1 MCCCVGV
8 ILIRG
13 CIRRTITCL
22 GSGSIASHKTK
33 KKKKKKKKSQP
44 RSYFAPRLCS
54 RAQLAVFSGPSW
66 DVPMAPPAGR
76 TVAQALEGTTP
87 DVLPPGVPA
96 LATRWTEGMTF
107 GEFGSK
113 TIAAYHQ

>member
-1 MCCCVGV
+1 MCCCAGV
-8 ILIRG
+8 ILIG
-13 CIRRTITCL
+13 CIRRTITTCL
-22 GSGSIASHKTK
+22 GSGSIPTNNK
-33 KKKKKKKKSQP
+33 KKKKKKKKSLP
-44 RSYFAPRLCS
+44 RSYFAPHLCS